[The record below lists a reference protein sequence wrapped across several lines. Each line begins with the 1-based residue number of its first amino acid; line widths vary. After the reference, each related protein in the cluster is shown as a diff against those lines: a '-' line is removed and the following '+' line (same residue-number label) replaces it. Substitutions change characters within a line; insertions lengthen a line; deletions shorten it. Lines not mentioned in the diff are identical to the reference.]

1 MYPTGISPGRSAF
14 NTVKFI
20 NRAKNIDCRDIF
32 LPLPRFA
39 FLSPDDD
46 EILSKQNLPRSY
58 PVDETRFFSERKPV
72 CVSPRE
78 ENPAPRVYRVKRTKV
93 SYRVPHIGFLKER
106 SLVKKRRR

>member
-58 PVDETRFFSERKPV
+58 PVSTRLDFFQRGNQFAFLLAKRTPPHEFIELRERKCPIAFRI
-72 CVSPRE
+72 SDSS
-78 ENPAPRVYRVKRTKV
+78 KRGV
-93 SYRVPHIGFLKER
+93 
-106 SLVKKRRR
+106 